1 MNYIE
6 GIYREP
12 ALVLEAII
20 ILLSIEIGTF
30 FFSRFIK
37 EEQRTK
43 NFIRLAWALFFFAY
57 SGMTSFFILSDYF
70 SLVENRLFL
79 VNIGYFFMAMGA
91 LVFTFNAEREL
102 DQRKHSLFFILLAL
116 IIFLMLDFFIM
127 LIAPYYLVIFAWI
140 PFIIILLNYLMR
152 AFSKIKEYRSH
163 IYGCFV
169 GFLVFGIGFF
179 FTIDL
184 LVDSLGPIS
193 RMIGNIAIIFGI
205 SLASWQFIGLPSLRE
220 IDWATQLNNLILMH
234 KSGTCIYEYNF
245 TGDQVEKDS
254 SEIVQYMAGSLI
266 GITQMITELI
276 QSKQKLE
283 IMDHQDKLIIFSYG
297 ENIIAALIVKKD
309 LEIYRKKLEKL
320 LNEIEVIYKDYLED
334 WDGRTEYFKPIEKFI
349 KRIFS

>member
-20 ILLSIEIGTF
+20 VLLSIEVGSF
-30 FFSRFIK
+30 FFYRFIK

-43 NFIRLAWALFFFAY
+43 NFMVLAWALFFFAY
-57 SGMTSFFILSDYF
+57 ASMTLFFIFSDYF
-70 SLVENRLFL
+70 SPLENRLFF
-79 VNIGYFFMAMGA
+79 VNIGYCIMALGA

-102 DQRKHSLFFILLAL
+102 DQRKHILLLILLAL
-116 IIFLMLDFFIM
+116 IIFLIADFFIM
-127 LIAPYYLVIFAWI
+127 LIEPYYLAILAWI
-140 PFIIILLNYLMR
+140 PFIIILFNYLIR

-169 GFLVFGIGFF
+169 GFLVFGIGFA

-184 LVDSLGPIS
+184 LVKSLGPIS
-193 RMIGNIAIIFGI
+193 RMIGNITIIFGI

-220 IDWATQLNNLILMH
+220 MDWAIQLKNLILMH
-234 KSGTCIYEYNF
+234 KSGTCICEYKF
-245 TGDQVEKDS
+245 TKDQEEKDS
-254 SEIVQYMAGSLI
+254 PEYIQSMAGSLI

-276 QSKQKLE
+276 QSKEKLE
-283 IMDHQDKLIIFSYG
+283 IMDYQDKQIIFSYG
-297 ENIIAALIVKKD
+297 ENIIAALIVEKD

-334 WDGRTEYFKPIEKFI
+334 WDGRTEYFQPIEKFI
-349 KRIFS
+349 RRIFS